1 MNLINF
7 KITRSPMLKP
17 RNKVWGWLGTL
28 KGLIW
33 LKQRVKAVVLSG
45 GYMRVFDGSIE
56 NFNELS
62 VNGVYFIKKP
72 MGFDME
78 EV

>member
-1 MNLINF
+1 MKLINF
-7 KITRSPMLKP
+7 KLARSPMLKP

-28 KGLIW
+28 KGLIG
-33 LKQRVKAVVLSG
+33 LKPRVKAVVLSG

-62 VNGVYFIKKP
+62 INGVYFIKKP
-72 MGFDME
+72 WGFYVE
-78 EV
+78 Q